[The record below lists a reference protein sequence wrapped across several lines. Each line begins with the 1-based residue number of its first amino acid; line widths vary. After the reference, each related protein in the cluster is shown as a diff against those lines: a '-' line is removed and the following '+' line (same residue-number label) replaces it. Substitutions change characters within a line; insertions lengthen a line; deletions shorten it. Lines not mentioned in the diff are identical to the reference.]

1 MDVVLGKINGKFLH
15 DYLNRSRSR
24 CTVIRAAVAYA
35 QPANALFDHCKQNAD
50 VRLIFYG
57 LLDETGAVPT
67 HLLKSFLD
75 RGPSR
80 VECRLVRGHYHPKVI
95 WWEGFGAY
103 IGSANLTLAAWT
115 KNVECGVFYAEDE
128 LVSWGIADELD
139 ALFDYVKANSVPLTD
154 ELINKLSML
163 ETPARDLS
171 NAQQQLR
178 QRFDAIMSDVPEHK
192 GTIVVPPRGAVR
204 NRRRERFVSEWR
216 ETLQLLRGLTGD
228 FLRLK
233 KRPSWVPD
241 YAVAAIHF
249 DQFLHAYYYSY
260 VREGSEVDEDDEASG
275 RERVEAA
282 HEQNKANPQ
291 GALLEGAN
299 WWASLREAPHGE
311 DEFVATVGPTMT
323 RLFSRESLAT
333 MDEATF
339 CEAVSTVNAF
349 RARARQ
355 VGNHFYGLPPTHH
368 ESIDERVTRL
378 AKWLWSSPDARTAS
392 GKTTKDVL
400 EFVIWGAQP
409 SDMEERLWLVT
420 NDPDWRIR
428 HLGMSTFGEAVGWA
442 RPDTYPPRNNRT
454 NKALR
459 ALGYDVTVH
468 GD

>member
-1 MDVVLGKINGKFLH
+1 MDVVLGKINGKFLN

-24 CTVIRAAVAYA
+24 CKVIRAAVAYA

-50 VRLIFYG
+50 VRLVFYG
-57 LLDETGAVPT
+57 LLDETGAVPA

-115 KNVECGVFYAEDE
+115 KNVECGVFYSEDE
-128 LVSWGIADELD
+128 LVSLGIADELD
-139 ALFDYVKANSVPLTD
+139 ALFDYTRTNSVPLTN
-154 ELINKLSML
+154 ELLAKLSML
-163 ETPARDLS
+163 AESTRELAS
-171 NAQQQLR
+171 AQKQLQ
-178 QRFDAIMSDVPEHK
+178 QRFDEIMSDVAEHK
-192 GTIVVPPRGAVR
+192 GTIVVPPRGVVR
-204 NRRRERFVSEWR
+204 NRRRERFVKEWS
-216 ETLQLLRGLTGD
+216 ETLQLLRGLTLD

-233 KRPSWVPD
+233 KRPVWVVD
-241 YAVAAIHF
+241 DAVAAIHF

-260 VREGSEVDEDDEASG
+260 VREGIDADDEDDASS
-275 RERVEAA
+275 RAQVEAA
-282 HEQNKANPQ
+282 YEQNRADPQ
-291 GALLEGAN
+291 RALVAGAS
-299 WWASLREAPHGE
+299 WWASRQEAPYGE
-311 DEFVATVGPTMT
+311 DEFIATIGPNMT
-323 RLFSRESLAT
+323 RLFSKESLAS
-333 MDEATF
+333 MDEARF
-339 CEAVSTVNAF
+339 CEAMSTVNAF

-355 VGNHFYGLPPTHH
+355 VGNHFFGLPPTHH

-392 GKTTKDVL
+392 GRSAKDVL

-409 SDMEERLWLVT
+409 GDMEERLWLVT
-420 NDPDWRIR
+420 NDPEWRIR
-428 HLGMSTFGEAVGWA
+428 HLGMSTFGEVVGWA
-442 RPDTYPPRNNRT
+442 RPDMYPPRNNRT